1 MTRLY
6 NSSGRNLATVLV
18 TTSLG
23 AAAATAWA
31 DTPVTT
37 ENQPVTLQ
45 EVVVTAEKRTSSIQ
59 DVPVSVSAVQG
70 SQLVAEGLKS
80 LTEYADYVPGL
91 SINPSGAPGQTAI
104 AIRGV
109 APIGPGSPV
118 GFYIDDT
125 PIGSS
130 GNFAQ
135 ATNFG
140 LDLLPYDVER
150 FEVLR
155 GPQGTLYG
163 AGAMGGLIK
172 YVLVQADPSQFS
184 AEVGAEGSYI
194 DHSSGVGHA
203 GRAAV
208 NLPLIKDTLAV
219 RLSGFDQED
228 QGYVDNVR
236 LGLNDVNEVHQY
248 GGRLALTWLPMDGLK
263 VNLNALLY
271 RLQADDTAQVRLDD
285 ITYSPVPGGA
295 LLATGT
301 PVDGRLGNSFAFQEP
316 FGKQINYFSSTVN
329 YDFGPATFTSAT
341 SYSHT
346 NTHWPLDLTDAYTS
360 LPSAFGLIPG
370 PAIASD
376 NEVLLLNKFTQ
387 EFRFASPT
395 GQTLEWLGGVFFTH
409 ESSNISELVNVYDDD
424 YQPIPGPAGSG
435 FDPLAT
441 VNIASTYKEYAGFG
455 DLTWNI
461 DPQLAVTGGLRW
473 AHNSQTFDQVSDL
486 PLFGGAVNGP
496 GTSSESVVTWMV
508 DADYHFTQHTMG
520 YVRVATGYRPGGPN
534 PEINGVI
541 PPPVGSDRLTNYE
554 LGLKSTFLD
563 GRAQLNA
570 ALFDIQWQK
579 IQLSVEQDGQSNFA
593 NGGNAYSRG
602 LELDGIVLPVQG
614 VRLGYNAT
622 YTKAELTS
630 VVAGAPPFI
639 LGYQLPDVPK
649 WAVGVTA
656 DYQWTMTSQWQ
667 ANAGVGAHYVSSEWV
682 NTVTAP
688 VPGEAPN
695 LRNPAYT
702 TLELHTG
709 LTSSR
714 YSVNLFVHNLTN
726 KLVYLQAAA
735 TTNALTQTNVLEAVP
750 LQPRTIGIS
759 VDAKF

>member
-6 NSSGRNLATVLV
+6 NSSGRNLATVLM

-23 AAAATAWA
+23 AGAAAAWA
-31 DTPVTT
+31 DAPATGG
-37 ENQPVTLQ
+37 NQPVTLE
-45 EVVVTAEKRTSSIQ
+45 EVVVTAEKRTSNIQ
-59 DVPVSVSAVQG
+59 DVPVSVSAIQG
-70 SQLVAEGLKS
+70 EQLVSQGLKS
-80 LTEYADYVPGL
+80 LAEYANYVPGL
-91 SINPSGAPGQTAI
+91 SINPSGTPGQTAI
-104 AIRGV
+104 AIRGI

-140 LDLLPYDVER
+140 LDLLPYDVQR

-172 YVLVQADPSQFS
+172 YVLVQADPNEFS
-184 AEVGAEGSYI
+184 AEVGGEGSYI
-194 DHSSGVGHA
+194 DHSSGVGHV

-208 NLPLIKDTLAV
+208 NLPLIQDTLGV

-228 QGYVDNVR
+228 QGYVDNTR

-248 GGRLALTWLPMDGLK
+248 GGRLAVTWLPMDGLK

-271 RLQADDTAQVRLDD
+271 RLAADDTAQVRLDD
-285 ITYSPVPGGA
+285 VTYSPVPGGA
-295 LLATGT
+295 VLATGT

-329 YDFGPATFTSAT
+329 YDFGPASLTSAT

-346 NTHWPLDLTDAYTS
+346 NTHWPLDLTDAYGDV
-360 LPSAFGLIPG
+360 PAAYGLLPG
-370 PAIASD
+370 PGVSSD

-387 EFRFASPT
+387 EFRVASPT

-409 ESSNISELVNVYDDD
+409 ESSNISELVNVYDDN
-424 YQPIPGPAGSG
+424 YQPVPGPGGSG

-441 VNIASTYKEYAGFG
+441 VNLASTYKEYAGFG

-461 DPQLAVTGGLRW
+461 DPRFAVTGGLRW
-473 AHNSQTFDQVSDL
+473 AHNSQTYSQVSDVL
-486 PLFGGAVNGP
+486 GSAVNAP
-496 GTSSESVVTWMV
+496 GTSAQSVVTWMV
-508 DADYHFTQHTMG
+508 DADYHFTRHTMG

-534 PEINGVI
+534 AELNGVI
-541 PPPVGSDRLTNYE
+541 PPPVGADRLTNYE

-563 GRAQLNA
+563 GRAQLDVSV
-570 ALFDIQWQK
+570 FDIQWQK
-579 IQLSVEQDGQSNFA
+579 IQLTVQEDEQSNFA

-602 LELDGIVLPVQG
+602 LELEGMLLPVQG
-614 VRLGYNAT
+614 LRLGYNAT

-630 VVAGAPPFI
+630 VVAGGPPFI

-656 DYQWTMTSQWQ
+656 DYQWTLTGQWQ
-667 ANAGVGAHYVSSEWV
+667 ANAGVGAHYLSSEWV
-682 NTVTAP
+682 DAVTAP
-688 VPGEAPN
+688 GAALSTVN
-695 LRNPAYT
+695 TRNPDYT
-702 TLELHTG
+702 TMELHTG

-714 YSVNLFVHNLTN
+714 YNISLYVHNLTN
-726 KLVYLQAAA
+726 KLVYLQSAA
-735 TTNALTQTNVLEAVP
+735 TTNLATGTSVLEAVP